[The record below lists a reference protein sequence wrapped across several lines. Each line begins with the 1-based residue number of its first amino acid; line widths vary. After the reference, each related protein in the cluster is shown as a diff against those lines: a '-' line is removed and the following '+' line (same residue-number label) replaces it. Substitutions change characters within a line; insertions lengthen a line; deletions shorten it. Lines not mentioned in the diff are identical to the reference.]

1 MIATRLATIA
11 DIEAMPEEPG
21 RVALIE
27 GELYQM
33 APAGGRQGRLGV
45 RFTVALHL
53 FVEAHH
59 SGVVYSADTSFVLQ
73 REPDTLLAPDV
84 TFIRHDRVPVGDDE
98 IGFPEVVPDLVV
110 EILSPSNTSTMM
122 TKKVNAYL
130 AAGVSLIWVV
140 DPGHSVIFV
149 HDQEGNHGEIGLDG
163 ILDGGHVLPGLSLPV
178 AGLFQS

>member
-27 GELYQM
+27 GELHRM
-33 APAGGRQGRLGV
+33 APAGGRHGRLGV

-59 SGVVYSADTSFVLQ
+59 SGVVYSADTGFVLQ

-84 TFIRHDRVPVGDDE
+84 TFIQKDRVPVGDDE

-140 DPGHSVIFV
+140 DPVHSVITI
-149 HDQEGNHGEIGLDG
+149 HWPDGNSREIGMDG
-163 ILDGGHVLPGLSLPV
+163 TLDGGHVLPGLSLPV
-178 AGLFQS
+178 ADLFQS

>member
-11 DIEAMPEEPG
+11 DIEAMHDEPG

-27 GELYQM
+27 GELYRM
-33 APAGGRQGRLGV
+33 APAGGRHGRLGV
-45 RFTVALHL
+45 RLTVALHL
-53 FVEAHH
+53 FVEAHE
-59 SGVVYSADTSFVLQ
+59 SGVVYGADTGFVLQ

-84 TFIRHDRVPVGDDE
+84 TFIRKDRVPVGDDE

-140 DPGHSVIFV
+140 NPVHSVITV
-149 HDQEGNHGEIGLDG
+149 HEQDGHRREIGMDG
-163 ILDGGHVLPGLSLPV
+163 ILDGGHILPGLSLPV
-178 AGLFQS
+178 ADLFQP